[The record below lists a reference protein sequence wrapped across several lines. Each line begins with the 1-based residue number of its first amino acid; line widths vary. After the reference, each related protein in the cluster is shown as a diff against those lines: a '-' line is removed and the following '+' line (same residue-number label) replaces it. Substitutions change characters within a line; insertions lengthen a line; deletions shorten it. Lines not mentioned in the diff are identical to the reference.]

1 MMILFTNMAMS
12 FKLLLSTC
20 NDIMILKN
28 FMLTLMMSLNNLLMI
43 LKNLMS
49 ITMMCDDEF

>member
-12 FKLLLSTC
+12 LKLLLSTC

-28 FMLTLMMSLNNLLMI
+28 FMLTFTMSLNNLLMI

>member
-28 FMLTLMMSLNNLLMI
+28 FMLTFMMSLNNLLMI

-49 ITMMCDDEF
+49 IMMMCDDEF